1 MYMYSII
8 TSLHDVGDDDR
19 LGIITFLCIANNK
32 RISKLEIRS
41 VERGI
46 CPIATS
52 TINERTVPIIMAGCM
67 AHEREGYISTSGL
80 KSDVTIVF
88 LHPDFL
94 QDAIIS
100 AIRVHLRQI

>member
-1 MYMYSII
+1 M
-8 TSLHDVGDDDR
+8 LDR
-19 LGIITFLCIANNK
+19 LTCS
-32 RISKLEIRS
+32 ISDVELEIRS

-67 AHEREGYISTSGL
+67 AHEREGCISTSGL

-88 LHPDFL
+88 LDPDFL
-94 QDAIIS
+94 
-100 AIRVHLRQI
+100 

>member
-1 MYMYSII
+1 M
-8 TSLHDVGDDDR
+8 TVV
-19 LGIITFLCIANNK
+19 TFLPWNRLPQAIMGVNSK
-32 RISKLEIRS
+32 SGFMFKLEIRS

-67 AHEREGYISTSGL
+67 AHEREAYISTSGL

-88 LHPDFL
+88 LDPDFL
-94 QDAIIS
+94 
-100 AIRVHLRQI
+100 